1 MGSYWA
7 RDQAHVFCFGRWIL
21 YHWTFKEA
29 PDLGFFIYI
38 ILLFIYF
45 GCAGSSLLLRLFSS
59 CGGGLLFI
67 AVHGFLIAVVSL
79 VAEHRL

>member
-1 MGSYWA
+1 MYIHFLVYPFRGTRSSGTP
-7 RDQAHVFCFGRWIL
+7 VSVV
-21 YHWTFKEA
+21 